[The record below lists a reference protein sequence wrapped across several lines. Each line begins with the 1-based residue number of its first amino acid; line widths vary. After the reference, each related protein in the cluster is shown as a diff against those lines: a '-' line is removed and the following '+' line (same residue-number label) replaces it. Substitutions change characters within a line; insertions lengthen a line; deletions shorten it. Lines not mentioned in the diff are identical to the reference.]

1 MLRASDKTARGH
13 FSKVDGTPYITPSLK
28 TQGMGMHGRGRAF
41 LSQVKPQALKK
52 QGKDCTDK
60 LDLQDANCQ

>member
-1 MLRASDKTARGH
+1 MLRALDKTAKGL
-13 FSKVDGTPYITPSLK
+13 FSKVDGTPYITPLFK
-28 TQGMGMHGRGRAF
+28 TQGMGMHSRGRVF

-60 LDLQDANCQ
+60 LYLQDANCQ